1 MTSLSIALTPAS
13 LQITNVECNGLEMVV
28 RHHSGSLVSAK
39 QGDDLPDT
47 NSQQVTF
54 AFHFSSHEVL
64 TCALSAPVSG
74 SLCTL
79 SAPVFESHTWNPMPH
94 VCLSLENQA
103 GLENQAAHNVC
114 VRVYLPP
121 VGALWHVASWR
132 TTCQVL
138 SRQFLIW
145 PCVPQHP

>member
-1 MTSLSIALTPAS
+1 MTSLCTAPTPAS

-47 NSQQVTF
+47 NSQQVTC

-64 TCALSAPVSG
+64 TRALSAPVSG

-79 SAPVFESHTWNPMPH
+79 SVPSLHPSWHPMLGIP
-94 VCLSLENQA
+94 C
-103 GLENQAAHNVC
+103 
-114 VRVYLPP
+114 P
-121 VGALWHVASWR
+121 
-132 TTCQVL
+132 TCAFH
-138 SRQFLIW
+138 S
-145 PCVPQHP
+145 